1 VSGRVACDAS
11 GVITLTNQILLAFP
25 FLSEMRRDSRQLLA
39 EQSMLLTRERGEV
52 LLRHGARVSGMY
64 LVVAGSLRIF
74 ALRSDGGQALIY
86 RVAAGQSCLL
96 ATNALFS
103 NSPYPAWVDVESNQ
117 AKVLTMP
124 EAVIRPLFETE
135 PIIRKFVLQILAA
148 RLFDLMTTIEELS
161 LLSLEDRLKSYLLR
175 RADTSGVVK
184 VTHEEIAGDLATAR
198 EVISRQIARWRSDD
212 LIACSRGT
220 IRLLKL
226 RNVMGDAKMD

>member
-1 VSGRVACDAS
+1 MAACEVVL
-11 GVITLTNQILLAFP
+11 VIALTNQILQAFP
-25 FLSEMRRDSRQLLA
+25 FLSEMRRDSRQLIA
-39 EQSMLLTRERGEV
+39 EQSALLIRDRGEV

-64 LVVAGSLRIF
+64 LVVSGSLRVF
-74 ALRSDGGQALIY
+74 ALRSDGDQALLY

-103 NSPYPAWVDVESNQ
+103 HSLYPAWVDVESPQ
-117 AKVLTMP
+117 ARILTLP
-124 EAVIRPLFETE
+124 ESVIRPLYETE
-135 PIIRKFVLQILAA
+135 PVLRKFVLQILAE

-184 VTHEEIAGDLATAR
+184 VTHEEIAADLATAR
-198 EVISRQIARWRSDD
+198 EVISRQIARWRRDG
-212 LIACSRGT
+212 LIACRRGS

-226 RNVMGDAKMD
+226 RTTS